1 MAKIFIHRPIFAWVI
16 AIFMVLAGVLAIPQL
31 PIARFPS
38 VAPPSVSISMS
49 YPGATPQVL
58 NDSVISLI
66 ERELTGVKNLLY
78 FSSSADTS
86 GSATIT
92 ATFKPS
98 TNVEMAQMDVQNQ
111 LKSVEPRL
119 PQAVRQSGVS
129 VEAASSGFLMLVGL
143 SSKNSIY
150 SEVELG
156 DFLSRNIVPDM
167 KRIDGVGKVQLF
179 GAEKAMRIW
188 VDPDRLVAYS
198 LSINDL
204 STAIAQQ
211 NTQISPGIVGSLPAK
226 KGTLITVPLNAQ
238 GELSTVKAF
247 ENIILRSDST
257 GSKVTLKDAARVE
270 LGASD
275 YGFEVF
281 NNGNSCG

>member
-1 MAKIFIHRPIFAWVI
+1 M
-16 AIFMVLAGVLAIPQL
+16 
-31 PIARFPS
+31 
-38 VAPPSVSISMS
+38 
-49 YPGATPQVL
+49 
-58 NDSVISLI
+58 
-66 ERELTGVKNLLY
+66 
-78 FSSSADTS
+78 
-86 GSATIT
+86 
-92 ATFKPS
+92 
-98 TNVEMAQMDVQNQ
+98 
-111 LKSVEPRL
+111 
-119 PQAVRQSGVS
+119 S

-143 SSKNSIY
+143 SSQNSIY

-226 KGTLITVPLNAQ
+226 KRHNDH
-238 GELSTVKAF
+238 SAF
-247 ENIILRSDST
+247 ERSRRIIHCES
-257 GSKVTLKDAARVE
+257 
-270 LGASD
+270 
-275 YGFEVF
+275 F
-281 NNGNSCG
+281 